1 MFLPWQQTL
10 PVRLF
15 NPSSLYLAGISEI
28 LSLWKCKVASR
39 CLEKQFDLK
48 KFTGFIQSVFQ
59 DACDIYYKCVFLM
72 SSFHTLTRIYS
83 LECWLQISLIPSVDG
98 ALNMS
103 ALSVQSFPSFKKR
116 LLARYARKQGT
127 HSCSEPESSVNG
139 LRHNPQTETVSQP
152 SLRR

>member
-15 NPSSLYLAGISEI
+15 NPSTLYLAGISEI

-59 DACDIYYKCVFLM
+59 DACDIYYKCVFLL
-72 SSFHTLTRIYS
+72 SSFHTPTRIYS

-98 ALNMS
+98 ALYMS
-103 ALSVQSFPSFKKR
+103 ALSVQSFPSFKKG
-116 LLARYARKQGT
+116 LLAR
-127 HSCSEPESSVNG
+127 
-139 LRHNPQTETVSQP
+139 
-152 SLRR
+152 